1 MTLERQSPAADWVL
15 VGEGVTDN
23 NGRIAQL
30 LPNAES
36 LEAAAYRLVFRTADY
51 FGKQDCFYPQVA
63 VQFVVRDSSANYHVP
78 LLLSPY
84 GYTTYRGS

>member
-1 MTLERQSPAADWVL
+1 VTLERESGANWNEIA
-15 VGEGVTDN
+15 GGVTDD

-30 LPNAES
+30 LSGDALSVGSFRLTFFIEAEDS
-36 LEAAAYRLVFRTADY
+36 
-51 FGKQDCFYPQVA
+51 FYPKIT
-63 VQFVVRDSSANYHVP
+63 VQFRVRDAKSHYHVP